1 MRTHLPRRLGFALAP
16 IAITCAVACGSSGST
31 SEPGATA
38 GGDGGT
44 GETSVDGGGLSDAS
58 AGSDGAARPDGGAA
72 NDGAVAPSGPKPVF
86 VIPMENKDDSEIYGD
101 TTDAPD
107 INGTL
112 MKTYAY
118 ATSFTDE
125 LAHSLPSEPHYV
137 WMESGTNVFSDG
149 TFSTDSDPS
158 SANSTSN
165 TEHLATQL
173 TTAGISWTSYQEGI
187 TAGTCPTKSVTAQFY
202 AAKHDPFVF
211 FQDITGE
218 PPSASSATCAAHHK
232 ALSSLAS
239 DLSSGGVSTYNF
251 ITPNLCNDMH
261 GDANCPQG
269 TATAGNITAGDNWLK
284 NNLPPIVTY
293 ALAHDGY
300 VFIVWDEGDALGLMP
315 FIAIGNHVIAAKNGT
330 VVYNHSSLLKSEE
343 EILGVPVNSRVTGA
357 NDFAD
362 LFASGTFP

>member
-1 MRTHLPRRLGFALAP
+1 MF
-16 IAITCAVACGSSGST
+16 AVACGSSGST
-31 SEPGATA
+31 SNSGATA

-44 GETSVDGGGLSDAS
+44 GEPSADGGLSDAN
-58 AGSDGAARPDGGAA
+58 AGSDGSSVAKDGSI
-72 NDGAVAPSGPKPVF
+72 APSGPKPVF

-101 TTDAPD
+101 TTDAPY

-125 LAHSLPSEPHYV
+125 LAHTIPSEPHYV
-137 WMESGTNVFSDG
+137 WMESGTNSFSDK

-158 SANSTSN
+158 STNSTSN
-165 TEHLATQL
+165 TDHLATQL
-173 TTAGISWTSYQEGI
+173 NAAGISWTSYQEGI
-187 TAGTCPTKSVTAQFY
+187 TAGTCPINSIAAQFY

-211 FQDITGE
+211 FQDITGK
-218 PPSASSATCAAHHK
+218 PPSASAAACASHHK

-239 DLSSGGVSTYNF
+239 DLSSGSVATYNF

-261 GDANCPQG
+261 GDTNCPQG

-284 NNLPPIVTY
+284 NNLPAIVTY

-315 FIAIGNHVIAAKNGT
+315 FIAIGNHVIAAKDGT

-343 EILGVPVNSRVTGA
+343 EILGVPVSSRAMGA